1 MAFWICGIVR
11 RFPPNDLKGILME
24 YSLFYSLSA
33 ALVLGLLIGS
43 FLNVC
48 IHRLP
53 INESLIAP
61 PSRCPA
67 CLPPVR
73 WRDNVPVISF
83 LLLRGRCRDCGR
95 PISRRYPLVEL
106 TNGIGYVL
114 LAWRFGIGPETAVYA
129 LLYSSLLV
137 VTFIDL
143 DHQIIPDR
151 ITLPGM
157 VVGLAVSS
165 VILPLG
171 FLNALIGLLLGG
183 GLFYGVAVA
192 SRGGMGGGDIKLIA
206 MIGAF
211 LGWKQALLTIFIG
224 ALAGSVIGL
233 FLMAFKGKSRKHPVP
248 FGPFLSLGAVV
259 SLFAGPAIW
268 KWYQHL
274 GAF

>member
-1 MAFWICGIVR
+1 MV
-11 RFPPNDLKGILME
+11 
-24 YSLFYSLSA
+24 YSFSYSLSV
-33 ALVLGLLIGS
+33 ALILGLIVGS

-53 INESLIAP
+53 INESLITPA
-61 PSRCPA
+61 SRCPS
-67 CLPPVR
+67 CRQPVR
-73 WRDNVPVISF
+73 WWDNIPVISF
-83 LLLRGRCRDCGR
+83 LILRGRCRDCGQ
-95 PISRRYPLVEL
+95 PISWRYPLVEL
-106 TNGIGYVL
+106 ANGIGYGL
-114 LAWRFGIGPETAVYA
+114 LVWQFGLGLPTAVYA
-129 LLYSSLLV
+129 VLYSSLLV
-137 VTFIDL
+137 ITFIDL

-157 VVGLAVSS
+157 VVGLAASS

-171 FLNALIGLLLGG
+171 FVNALIGLLLGG
-183 GLFYGVAVA
+183 GLFYGVAAA

-224 ALAGSVIGL
+224 ALTGSVIGL
-233 FLMAFKGKSRKHPVP
+233 FLMVFKGKSRKHPVP

-268 KWYQHL
+268 NWYQRL
-274 GAF
+274 GAY

>member
-1 MAFWICGIVR
+1 
-11 RFPPNDLKGILME
+11 ME
-24 YSLFYSLSA
+24 YNLSYSFSV
-33 ALVLGLLIGS
+33 ALVFGLIIGS

-53 INESLIAP
+53 INESLLAP
-61 PSRCPA
+61 SSRCPS
-67 CLPPVR
+67 CRHPVR
-73 WRDNVPVISF
+73 WRDNIPVISF
-83 LLLRGRCRDCGR
+83 LVLRGRCRDCGLL
-95 PISRRYPLVEL
+95 ISWRYPLVEVA
-106 TNGIGYVL
+106 NGIGYAL
-114 LAWRFGIGPETAVYA
+114 LVWQFGVVPQTAVYA

-137 VTFIDL
+137 ITFIDL

-157 VVGLAVSS
+157 VLGLTASS
-165 VILPLG
+165 FILPLG

-183 GLFYGVAVA
+183 SLFYGAAMA

-233 FLMAFKGKSRKHPVP
+233 FLMVFKGKSRKYAVP

-259 SLFAGPAIW
+259 SIFAGPAIW
-268 KWYQHL
+268 NWYQHL

>member
-1 MAFWICGIVR
+1 MGE
-11 RFPPNDLKGILME
+11 NLT
-24 YSLFYSLSA
+24 YSLSA
-33 ALVLGLLIGS
+33 ALVLGLIVGS

-53 INESLIAP
+53 RNESLITP
-61 PSRCPA
+61 SSRCPS
-67 CLPPVR
+67 CHHPVR
-73 WRDNVPVISF
+73 WWDNIPVISF
-83 LLLRGRCRDCGR
+83 MILGGRCRDCGR
-95 PISRRYPLVEL
+95 PISWRYPIVEFV
-106 TNGIGYVL
+106 NGIGYL
-114 LAWRFGIGPETAVYA
+114 LLVWRFGVGGQTVIYA

-137 VTFIDL
+137 ITFIDL

-157 VVGLAVSS
+157 IVGLIASS
-165 VILPLG
+165 LILPIG
-171 FLNALIGLLLGG
+171 FLDGLIGLLLGG
-183 GLFYGVAVA
+183 ALFYGVAVA

-233 FLMAFKGKSRKHPVP
+233 FLMAFRGKSRKYPVP

-259 SLFAGPAIW
+259 SLFAGPVIW
-268 KWYQHL
+268 SWYQHL

>member
-1 MAFWICGIVR
+1 
-11 RFPPNDLKGILME
+11 ME
-24 YSLFYSLSA
+24 ESLIYSLSA
-33 ALVLGLLIGS
+33 ALILGLIIGS

-53 INESLIAP
+53 RNESLIAP
-61 PSRCPA
+61 SSRCPS
-67 CLPPVR
+67 CHHSVR
-73 WRDNVPVISF
+73 WWDNIPVISF
-83 LLLRGRCRDCGR
+83 LILGGRCRDCGR
-95 PISRRYPLVEL
+95 PISWRYPVVEL
-106 TNGIGYVL
+106 VSGIGYL
-114 LAWRFGIGPETAVYA
+114 LLVWRFGVGWQTVVYA
-129 LLYSSLLV
+129 LLFSSLLV
-137 VTFIDL
+137 ITFIDL

-157 VVGLAVSS
+157 IVGLIASS
-165 VILPLG
+165 LILPIG
-171 FLNALIGLLLGG
+171 FLDALIGLLLGG
-183 GLFYGVAVA
+183 ALFYGVAVA

-233 FLMAFKGKSRKHPVP
+233 FLMTFKGKSRKYPVP

-268 KWYQHL
+268 GWYQHL
-274 GAF
+274 GSF

>member
-1 MAFWICGIVR
+1 
-11 RFPPNDLKGILME
+11 ME
-24 YSLFYSLSA
+24 ESLTYSLSA
-33 ALVLGLLIGS
+33 GLILGLIIGS

-53 INESLIAP
+53 RNESLITP
-61 PSRCPA
+61 SSRCPS
-67 CLPPVR
+67 CHHSVR
-73 WRDNVPVISF
+73 WWDNIPVISF
-83 LLLRGRCRDCGR
+83 LILGGRCRDCGR
-95 PISRRYPLVEL
+95 PISWRYPIVEL
-106 TNGIGYVL
+106 VSGIGYL
-114 LAWRFGIGPETAVYA
+114 LLVWRFGVGWQTVVYA
-129 LLYSSLLV
+129 LLFSSLLV
-137 VTFIDL
+137 ITFIDL

-157 VVGLAVSS
+157 IVGLVASS
-165 VILPLG
+165 IILPIG
-171 FLNALIGLLLGG
+171 FLDALIGLLLGG
-183 GLFYGVAVA
+183 ALFYGVAVA

-224 ALAGSVIGL
+224 ALVGSVIGL
-233 FLMAFKGKSRKHPVP
+233 FLMTFKGKSRKYPVP

-268 KWYQHL
+268 SWYQHL

>member
-1 MAFWICGIVR
+1 MASVICVIVN
-11 RFPPNDLKGILME
+11 RFPPPFEGILME
-24 YSLFYSLSA
+24 YSFLYSLSV
-33 ALVLGLLIGS
+33 ALALGLIIGS

-53 INESLIAP
+53 IDESLVAP
-61 PSRCPA
+61 SSRCPS
-67 CLPPVR
+67 CRHPVR
-73 WRDNVPVISF
+73 LWDNIPVVSF
-83 LLLRGRCRDCGR
+83 LVLRGRCRDCAQ
-95 PISRRYPLVEL
+95 PISWRYPLVEIA
-106 TNGIGYVL
+106 NGIGYVL
-114 LAWRFGIGPETAVYA
+114 LVWRFGPGLPTAVYG

-137 VTFIDL
+137 ITLIDL

-151 ITLPGM
+151 ISMPGM
-157 VVGLAVSS
+157 VIGVAASS
-165 VILPLG
+165 VILPTG

>member
-1 MAFWICGIVR
+1 MG
-11 RFPPNDLKGILME
+11 E
-24 YSLFYSLSA
+24 SLTYSLSA
-33 ALVLGLLIGS
+33 ALVLGLIIGS

-53 INESLIAP
+53 RNESLITP
-61 PSRCPA
+61 SSRCPS
-67 CLPPVR
+67 CRHPVR
-73 WRDNVPVISF
+73 WWDNIPVVSF
-83 LLLRGRCRDCGR
+83 LILGGRCRDCRR
-95 PISRRYPLVEL
+95 PISWRYPVIELVS
-106 TNGIGYVL
+106 GIGYL
-114 LAWRFGIGPETAVYA
+114 LLVWRFGIGWQTVIYA
-129 LLYSSLLV
+129 LLFSALLV
-137 VTFIDL
+137 ITFIDL

-157 VVGLAVSS
+157 IVGLIASS
-165 VILPLG
+165 LILPIG
-171 FLNALIGLLLGG
+171 FLDALIGLLLGG
-183 GLFYGVAVA
+183 TLFYGVAVA

-233 FLMAFKGKSRKHPVP
+233 FLMTFKGKSRKYPVP

-268 KWYQHL
+268 SWYQHL
-274 GAF
+274 GTF

>member
-1 MAFWICGIVR
+1 MDQ
-11 RFPPNDLKGILME
+11 N
-24 YSLFYSLSA
+24 LS
-33 ALVLGLLIGS
+33 VSFILGLIIGS

-53 INESLIAP
+53 KNESLIAP
-61 PSRCPA
+61 PSQCPS
-67 CLPPVR
+67 CRHPIR

-83 LLLRGRCRDCGR
+83 LILRGRCRDCGHS
-95 PISRRYPLVEL
+95 ISWRYPVVEL
-106 TNGIGYVL
+106 ANGIGYGL
-114 LAWRFGIGPETAVYA
+114 LVWRFGVDLQTVVYA

-137 VTFIDL
+137 ITFIDL
-143 DHQIIPDR
+143 DYQIIPDR

-157 VVGLAVSS
+157 IVGLLASA

-183 GLFYGVAVA
+183 ALFYGVAVA

-211 LGWKQALLTIFIG
+211 LGWKQALLTIFVG

-233 FLMAFKGKSRKHPVP
+233 FLMAFKGKSRKYPVP
-248 FGPFLSLGAVV
+248 FGPFLSLGAVI

-268 KWYQHL
+268 NWYQHL

>member
-1 MAFWICGIVR
+1 MASMICAIVR
-11 RFPPNDLKGILME
+11 RFLPHLEGILMAF
-24 YSLFYSLSA
+24 SFSYSLSV
-33 ALVLGLLIGS
+33 ALIFGLIIGS

-53 INESLIAP
+53 INESLMTP
-61 PSRCPA
+61 SSRCPA
-67 CLPPVR
+67 CRRPIR
-73 WRDNVPVISF
+73 WQDNIPVISF
-83 LLLRGRCRDCGR
+83 FILHGRCRDCGQ
-95 PISRRYPLVEL
+95 PISWRYPLVEL
-106 TNGIGYVL
+106 ANGTGYVL
-114 LAWRFGIGPETAVYA
+114 LVWQFGVGSQTAVYA

-137 VTFIDL
+137 ITFIDL
-143 DHQIIPDR
+143 DYQIIPDR

-157 VVGLAVSS
+157 VVGLAASS

-171 FLNALIGLLLGG
+171 FVNALIGLLLGG
-183 GLFYGVAVA
+183 GLFYGVAAA

-233 FLMAFKGKSRKHPVP
+233 FLMVFKGKSRKHPVP

-268 KWYQHL
+268 NWYQRL

>member
-1 MAFWICGIVR
+1 MASMIYAIVS
-11 RFPPNDLKGILME
+11 RFPPSIEGTPME
-24 YSLFYSLSA
+24 YSLLYSLSA
-33 ALVLGLLIGS
+33 ALVFGLIIGS

-61 PSRCPA
+61 SSRCPA
-67 CLPPVR
+67 CRHPVR
-73 WRDNVPVISF
+73 WRDNIPVVSF

-106 TNGIGYVL
+106 ANGIGYVL
-114 LAWRFGIGPETAVYA
+114 LVWRFGVGPETAVYA

-137 VTFIDL
+137 ITFIDL

-157 VVGLAVSS
+157 VVGLAASS

-171 FLNALIGLLLGG
+171 FLNAVIGLLLGG
-183 GLFYGVAVA
+183 ALFYGVAAA

-211 LGWKQALLTIFIG
+211 LGWKQVLLTIFIG

-233 FLMAFKGKSRKHPVP
+233 FLMAFKGKSRKYPVP
-248 FGPFLSLGAVV
+248 FGPFLGLGAVV

-268 KWYQHL
+268 TWYQQL

>member
-1 MAFWICGIVR
+1 
-11 RFPPNDLKGILME
+11 ME
-24 YSLFYSLSA
+24 YDLSYSLSV
-33 ALVLGLLIGS
+33 ALALGLIIGS

-53 INESLIAP
+53 IDESVVSP
-61 PSRCPA
+61 SSRCPS
-67 CLPPVR
+67 CRRPVR
-73 WRDNVPVISF
+73 LWDNIPLVSF
-83 LLLRGRCRDCGR
+83 LILRGRCRDCGR
-95 PISRRYPLVEL
+95 PISWRYPLVEL
-106 TNGIGYVL
+106 ANGVGYTL
-114 LAWRFGIGPETAVYA
+114 LVWRFGVGPPTAVYA
-129 LLYSSLLV
+129 ALYSSLLV

-157 VVGLAVSS
+157 VVGLTVSS
-165 VILPLG
+165 VILPVG
-171 FLNALIGLLLGG
+171 FLNALIGLFLGG
-183 GLFYGVAVA
+183 ALFYGMAVA

-211 LGWKQALLTIFIG
+211 LGWKQVLLTIFIG

-233 FLMAFKGKSRKHPVP
+233 FLMAFKGKSRKYAVP
-248 FGPFLSLGAVV
+248 FGPFLSLGAVI

-268 KWYQHL
+268 NWYQHL